1 MWPDAEVDEASLL
14 VDADLFVGRDLA
26 DPFGLVFLADRFEEG
41 DRLVARPYLAR
52 DLLVALDDLA
62 HARLEL
68 RQILGGERRVTG
80 EIVIEA
86 GLGRRAERDLDVG
99 IELLRRLS
107 ENMRRIVAQHLE
119 RLGHIAG
126 DDGDPGVPLDRR
138 GEILELAVDADHHGG
153 LGEAGADRGGDLA
166 AGHRSRRKW
175 G

>member
-1 MWPDAEVDEASLL
+1 MRPDAESDEVALV

-26 DPFGLVFLADRFEEG
+26 DPFGLVFLTDRFEEG

-99 IELLRRLS
+99 IELLRRLG
-107 ENMRRIVAQHLE
+107 ENIRRIVAHHLD
-119 RLGHIAG
+119 RLGPIAA
-126 DDGDPGVPLDRR
+126 DDRGSGVPPD
-138 GEILELAVDADHHGG
+138 
-153 LGEAGADRGGDLA
+153 
-166 AGHRSRRKW
+166 
-175 G
+175 